1 MKLISKFHSTKAIQN
16 LSLLSGLGLLTPS
29 VEFWEPVGINTA
41 NMVLEDKINL
51 LAYLVPRFGSGNAHQ
66 EAALTAFATGLEPTM
81 SVVRTKCPD
90 LSASD
95 VELLG
100 TELLCAEI
108 LIPGRSSKEEFAT
121 WLGSLN
127 DADLKAILASRKSSN
142 EETASELSAYR
153 KQLEEEKLQLEE
165 LKKRY
170 NEQVQKARE
179 ERTMAFN
186 PNTGKF
192 QLLKKKD

>member
-1 MKLISKFHSTKAIQN
+1 
-16 LSLLSGLGLLTPS
+16 
-29 VEFWEPVGINTA
+29 
-41 NMVLEDKINL
+41 
-51 LAYLVPRFGSGNAHQ
+51 
-66 EAALTAFATGLEPTM
+66 M

-108 LIPGRSSKEEFAT
+108 LIPGRSSKEEFAA

>member
-81 SVVRTKCPD
+81 SVVRKKCPD

-108 LIPGRSSKEEFAT
+108 LIPGRSSKEEFAA

-142 EETASELSAYR
+142 D
-153 KQLEEEKLQLEE
+153 
-165 LKKRY
+165 RY
-170 NEQVQKARE
+170 CGCRFHLHFSQFQWQSMEPTQYAAPTTIFGP
-179 ERTMAFN
+179 RTRDQSFCK
-186 PNTGKF
+186 GKH
-192 QLLKKKD
+192 L

>member
-1 MKLISKFHSTKAIQN
+1 MKLISKFHSTKAIQIS
-16 LSLLSGLGLLTPS
+16 SLLSGLGLLTPS

-81 SVVRTKCPD
+81 SVVRKKCPD

-108 LIPGRSSKEEFAT
+108 LIPGRSSKEEFAA